1 MDRKRSSYRRPSG
14 GAGANNNS
22 STGRRSATARSR
34 GENRYSRSRYGLA
47 DSDASSARGRRAASS
62 DDRFS
67 GSSHGS
73 NSTRSAARNNGRASG
88 SSRDG
93 FGSSSRDGRNARS
106 SRDGY
111 DSDSNSRAT
120 SQNAAGRLSRGEYAK
135 THKAKRHGKLF
146 YCLIAAVAVLVIGA
160 GAAFAY
166 VHVLSGNLQSGL
178 GDVNKYL
185 VKTNMTKE
193 PFYMLLMGTDGSS
206 ERDESGDFGDSYRTD
221 SIMLAR
227 IDPVNKKVTLVS
239 LHRDTMIDYGSEYGV
254 GKLNAAHVYG
264 GPSLSVQTVSNL
276 AGVDISHYAEINFD
290 GFREIVDALGGI
302 EVDVPMT
309 IDDEDAG
316 GHLDAGQQTLNG
328 DQALILC
335 RARHAYDEIGPGDE
349 YRAANQR
356 LVMAAIAKKLLS
368 ADVAT
373 MASTVQAL
381 SNYVTTDLGVS
392 DIIGLAQAMQGLDPS
407 TDISSAMEPT
417 TSQYIDGVWYE
428 VNNASEWKAMMKR
441 VDAGLSP
448 TEGNVV
454 DQTSGTILA
463 SAGDGSSTS
472 AGEAG
477 SSSTVKSGGSV
488 AIRNGNGVSG
498 AGLDAAERITG
509 LGYSVNTS
517 NADNFNYK
525 KTLVVYKTAADK
537 EYAEAIASN
546 LGVGEVMQNDNTYL
560 FEEDFL
566 VVLGADWK

>member
-1 MDRKRSSYRRPSG
+1 MAALWVFPTGVVEAVARVGGRGNNRAMDNKRTSRG
-14 GAGANNNS
+14 GASQGAGRAS
-22 STGRRSATARSR
+22 SNHPSTSRRATASDVRAQDR
-34 GENRYSRSRYGLA
+34 YARNRYAAAGRSRSRRRDAQVQDVSASA
-47 DSDASSARGRRAASS
+47 DVKDAAA
-62 DDRFS
+62 
-67 GSSHGS
+67 
-73 NSTRSAARNNGRASG
+73 
-88 SSRDG
+88 
-93 FGSSSRDGRNARS
+93 
-106 SRDGY
+106 
-111 DSDSNSRAT
+111 
-120 SQNAAGRLSRGEYAK
+120 RLSRNEYAK
-135 THKAKRHGKLF
+135 THKAKRHGKAF
-146 YCLIAAVAVLVIGA
+146 YAVIAVIAVALIGA

-166 VHVLSGNLQSGL
+166 VNVLSGNFRSGL
-178 GDVNKYL
+178 GDTSKYL
-185 VKTNMTKE
+185 VKTSLTQ
-193 PFYMLLMGTDGSS
+193 PFYMLLMGTDGSA

-239 LHRDTMIDYGSEYGV
+239 LHRDTMIDYGDEYGIN
-254 GKLNAAHVYG
+254 KLNAAHVFG
-264 GPSLSVQTVSNL
+264 GPELSVKTVSKL

-290 GFREIVDALGGI
+290 GFREIVDALGGV

-316 GHLDAGQQTLNG
+316 GHLDAGLQTLNG

-373 MASTVQAL
+373 MASTVQTL
-381 SNYVTTDLGVS
+381 SKYVTTDLGVT
-392 DIIGLAQAMQGLDPS
+392 DIIGLAQNMQGLDPS
-407 TDISSAMEPT
+407 TDIYSAMEPT
-417 TSQYIDGVWYE
+417 TSKYVDGVWYE
-428 VNNASEWKAMMKR
+428 VNNTEEWKAMMKR

-454 DQTSGTILA
+454 DQISGTILA
-463 SAGDGSSTS
+463 TTGDGSASS

-477 SSSTVKSGGSV
+477 SGGAVKSGATV

-498 AGLDAAERITG
+498 AGLDAAERIQG

-517 NADNFNYK
+517 NADNFDYA
-525 KTLVVYKTAADK
+525 KTIVVYKTAAEK
-537 EYAEAIASN
+537 EYAEAIVSK
-546 LGVGEVMQNDNTYL
+546 LGVGEAVQNDNTYL

-566 VVLGADWK
+566 IVLGADWS

>member
-1 MDRKRSSYRRPSG
+1 MAALWVFPTGVVEAVARVGGRGNNRAMDNKRTSRGGSSQ
-14 GAGANNNS
+14 GAGRAS
-22 STGRRSATARSR
+22 SNHPSTSRRATASDVRAQDR
-34 GENRYSRSRYGLA
+34 YARNRYAAAGRSRSRRRDAQVQDVSASA
-47 DSDASSARGRRAASS
+47 DVKDAAA
-62 DDRFS
+62 
-67 GSSHGS
+67 
-73 NSTRSAARNNGRASG
+73 
-88 SSRDG
+88 
-93 FGSSSRDGRNARS
+93 
-106 SRDGY
+106 
-111 DSDSNSRAT
+111 
-120 SQNAAGRLSRGEYAK
+120 RLSRNEYAK
-135 THKAKRHGKLF
+135 THKAKRHGKAF
-146 YCLIAAVAVLVIGA
+146 YAVIAVIAVALIGA

-166 VHVLSGNLQSGL
+166 VNVLSGNFRSGL
-178 GDVNKYL
+178 GDTSKYL
-185 VKTNMTKE
+185 VKTSLTQ
-193 PFYMLLMGTDGSS
+193 PFYMLLMGTDGSA

-239 LHRDTMIDYGSEYGV
+239 LHRDTMIDYGDEYGV
-254 GKLNAAHVYG
+254 NKLNAAHVFG
-264 GPSLSVQTVSNL
+264 GPELSVKTVSKL

-290 GFREIVDALGGI
+290 GFREIVDALGGV

-316 GHLDAGQQTLNG
+316 GHLDAGLQTLNG

-373 MASTVQAL
+373 MASTVQTL
-381 SNYVTTDLGVS
+381 SKYVTTDLGVT
-392 DIIGLAQAMQGLDPS
+392 DIIGLAQNMQGLDPS
-407 TDISSAMEPT
+407 TDIYSAMEPT
-417 TSQYIDGVWYE
+417 TSKYVDGVWYE
-428 VNNASEWKAMMKR
+428 VNNTEEWKAMMKR

-454 DQTSGTILA
+454 DQISGTILA
-463 SAGDGSSTS
+463 TTGDGSASS

-477 SSSTVKSGGSV
+477 SGGAVKSGATV

-498 AGLDAAERITG
+498 AGLDAAERIQG

-517 NADNFNYK
+517 NADNFDYA
-525 KTLVVYKTAADK
+525 KTIVVYKTAAEK
-537 EYAEAIASN
+537 EYAEAIVSK
-546 LGVGEVMQNDNTYL
+546 LGVGEAVQNDNTYL

-566 VVLGADWK
+566 IVLGADWS

>member
-1 MDRKRSSYRRPSG
+1 MAALWVFPTGVVEAVARVGGRGNNRAMDNKR
-14 GAGANNNS
+14 
-22 STGRRSATARSR
+22 TSR
-34 GENRYSRSRYGLA
+34 G
-47 DSDASSARGRRAASS
+47 
-62 DDRFS
+62 
-67 GSSHGS
+67 GSSQG
-73 NSTRSAARNNGRASG
+73 AGRAS
-88 SSRDG
+88 SNHPSTSR
-93 FGSSSRDGRNARS
+93 
-106 SRDGY
+106 
-111 DSDSNSRAT
+111 RAT
-120 SQNAAGRLSRGEYAK
+120 ASEIRAQGRYARNRYAAAGRSRPRRRDAQAQDAFASADVKDAASRLSRDEYAK
-135 THKAKRHGKLF
+135 THKAKRHGKAF
-146 YCLIAAVAVLVIGA
+146 YALIATLAVVLIGA

-166 VHVLSGNLQSGL
+166 VNVLSGNFRSGL
-178 GDVNKYL
+178 GDTSKYL
-185 VKTNMTKE
+185 VKTSLTQ
-193 PFYMLLMGTDGSS
+193 PFYMLLMGTDGSA

-239 LHRDTMIDYGSEYGV
+239 LHRDTMIDYGDEYGV
-254 GKLNAAHVYG
+254 NKLNAAHVFG
-264 GPSLSVQTVSNL
+264 GPELSVKTVSKL

-290 GFREIVDALGGI
+290 GFREIVDALDGV

-316 GHLDAGQQTLNG
+316 GHLDAGLQTLNG

-373 MASTVQAL
+373 MASTVQTL
-381 SNYVTTDLGVS
+381 SKYVTTDLGVT
-392 DIIGLAQAMQGLDPS
+392 DIIGLAQNMQGLDPS
-407 TDISSAMEPT
+407 TDIYSAMEPT
-417 TSQYIDGVWYE
+417 TSKYIDGVWYE
-428 VNNASEWKAMMKR
+428 VNNTEEWKAMMKR

-454 DQTSGTILA
+454 DQVSGTILA
-463 SAGDGSSTS
+463 TTGDGSASS

-477 SSSTVKSGGSV
+477 SGGAVKSGGTV

-498 AGLDAAERITG
+498 AGLDAAERIQG

-517 NADNFNYK
+517 NADNFDYA
-525 KTLVVYKTAADK
+525 KTIVVYETAAEK
-537 EYAEAIASN
+537 EYAEAIVSK
-546 LGVGEVMQNDNTYL
+546 LGVGEAVQNDNTYL

-566 VVLGADWK
+566 IVLGADWR

>member
-1 MDRKRSSYRRPSG
+1 MAALWVFPTGVVEAVARVGGRGNNRAMDNKRTSRGGSSQ
-14 GAGANNNS
+14 GAGRAS
-22 STGRRSATARSR
+22 SNHPSTSRRATASDVRAQDR
-34 GENRYSRSRYGLA
+34 YARNRYAAAGRSRSRRRDAQVQDVSASA
-47 DSDASSARGRRAASS
+47 DVKDAAA
-62 DDRFS
+62 
-67 GSSHGS
+67 
-73 NSTRSAARNNGRASG
+73 
-88 SSRDG
+88 
-93 FGSSSRDGRNARS
+93 
-106 SRDGY
+106 
-111 DSDSNSRAT
+111 
-120 SQNAAGRLSRGEYAK
+120 RLSRNEYAK
-135 THKAKRHGKLF
+135 THKAKRHGKAF
-146 YCLIAAVAVLVIGA
+146 YAVIAVIAVALIGA

-166 VHVLSGNLQSGL
+166 VNVLSGNFRSGL
-178 GDVNKYL
+178 GDTSKYL
-185 VKTNMTKE
+185 VKTSLTQ
-193 PFYMLLMGTDGSS
+193 PFYMLLMGTDGSA

-239 LHRDTMIDYGSEYGV
+239 LHRDTMIDYGDEYGIN
-254 GKLNAAHVYG
+254 KLNAAHVFG
-264 GPSLSVQTVSNL
+264 GPELSVKTVSKL

-290 GFREIVDALGGI
+290 GFREIVDALGGV

-316 GHLDAGQQTLNG
+316 GHLDAGLQTLNG

-373 MASTVQAL
+373 MASTVQTL
-381 SNYVTTDLGVS
+381 SKYVTTDLGVT
-392 DIIGLAQAMQGLDPS
+392 DIIGLAQNMQGLDPS
-407 TDISSAMEPT
+407 TDIYSAMEPT
-417 TSQYIDGVWYE
+417 TSKYIDGVWYE
-428 VNNASEWKAMMKR
+428 VNNTEEWKAMMKR

-454 DQTSGTILA
+454 DQVSGTILA
-463 SAGDGSSTS
+463 TTGDGSASS

-477 SSSTVKSGGSV
+477 SGGAVKSGGTV

-498 AGLDAAERITG
+498 AGLDAAERIQG

-517 NADNFNYK
+517 NADNFDYA
-525 KTLVVYKTAADK
+525 KTIVVYKTAAEK
-537 EYAEAIASN
+537 EYAEAIVSK
-546 LGVGEVMQNDNTYL
+546 LGVGEAVQNDNTYL

-566 VVLGADWK
+566 IVLGADWS

>member
-1 MDRKRSSYRRPSG
+1 MAALWVFPTGVVEAVARVGGRGNNRAMDNKRTSRGGSSQ
-14 GAGANNNS
+14 GAGRAS
-22 STGRRSATARSR
+22 SNHPSTSRRATASDVRAQDR
-34 GENRYSRSRYGLA
+34 YARNRYAAAGRSRSRRRDAQVQDVSASA
-47 DSDASSARGRRAASS
+47 DVKDAAA
-62 DDRFS
+62 
-67 GSSHGS
+67 
-73 NSTRSAARNNGRASG
+73 
-88 SSRDG
+88 
-93 FGSSSRDGRNARS
+93 
-106 SRDGY
+106 
-111 DSDSNSRAT
+111 
-120 SQNAAGRLSRGEYAK
+120 RLSRNEYAK
-135 THKAKRHGKLF
+135 THKAKRHGKAF
-146 YCLIAAVAVLVIGA
+146 YAVIAVIAVALIGA

-166 VHVLSGNLQSGL
+166 VNVLSGNFRSGL
-178 GDVNKYL
+178 GDTSKYL
-185 VKTNMTKE
+185 VKTSLTQ
-193 PFYMLLMGTDGSS
+193 PFYMLLMGTDGSA

-239 LHRDTMIDYGSEYGV
+239 LHRDTMIDYGDEYGIN
-254 GKLNAAHVYG
+254 KLNAAHVFG
-264 GPSLSVQTVSNL
+264 GPELSVKTVSKL

-290 GFREIVDALGGI
+290 GFREIVDALGGV

-316 GHLDAGQQTLNG
+316 GHLDAGLQTLNG

-373 MASTVQAL
+373 MASTVQTL
-381 SNYVTTDLGVS
+381 SKYVTTDLGVT
-392 DIIGLAQAMQGLDPS
+392 DIIGLAQNMQGLDPS
-407 TDISSAMEPT
+407 TDIYSAMEPT
-417 TSQYIDGVWYE
+417 TSKYIDGVWYE
-428 VNNASEWKAMMKR
+428 VNNTEEWKAMMKR

-454 DQTSGTILA
+454 DQVSGTILA
-463 SAGDGSSTS
+463 TTGDGSASS

-477 SSSTVKSGGSV
+477 SGGAVKSGGTV

-498 AGLDAAERITG
+498 AGLDAAERIQG

-517 NADNFNYK
+517 NADNFDYA
-525 KTLVVYKTAADK
+525 KTIVVYETAAEK
-537 EYAEAIASN
+537 EYAEAIVSK
-546 LGVGEVMQNDNTYL
+546 LGVGEAVQNDNTYL

-566 VVLGADWK
+566 IVLGADWS

>member
-1 MDRKRSSYRRPSG
+1 MAALWVFPTGVVEAVARVGGRGNNRAMDNKR
-14 GAGANNNS
+14 
-22 STGRRSATARSR
+22 TSR
-34 GENRYSRSRYGLA
+34 G
-47 DSDASSARGRRAASS
+47 
-62 DDRFS
+62 
-67 GSSHGS
+67 GSSQG
-73 NSTRSAARNNGRASG
+73 AGRAS
-88 SSRDG
+88 SNHPSTSR
-93 FGSSSRDGRNARS
+93 
-106 SRDGY
+106 
-111 DSDSNSRAT
+111 RAT
-120 SQNAAGRLSRGEYAK
+120 ASEIRAQGRYARDRYAAAGRSRPRRRDAQAQDAFASADVKDAASRLSRDEYAK
-135 THKAKRHGKLF
+135 THKAKRHGKAF
-146 YCLIAAVAVLVIGA
+146 YALIATLAVVLIGA

-166 VHVLSGNLQSGL
+166 VNVLSGNFRSGL
-178 GDVNKYL
+178 GDTSKYL
-185 VKTNMTKE
+185 VKTSLTQ
-193 PFYMLLMGTDGSS
+193 PFYMLLMGTDGSA

-239 LHRDTMIDYGSEYGV
+239 LHRDTMIDYGDEYGIN
-254 GKLNAAHVYG
+254 KLNAAHVFG
-264 GPSLSVQTVSNL
+264 GPELSVKTVSKL

-290 GFREIVDALGGI
+290 GFREIVDALGGV

-316 GHLDAGQQTLNG
+316 GHLDAGLQTLNG

-373 MASTVQAL
+373 MASTVQTL
-381 SNYVTTDLGVS
+381 SKYVTTDLGVT
-392 DIIGLAQAMQGLDPS
+392 DIIGLAQNMQGLDPS
-407 TDISSAMEPT
+407 TDIYSAMEPT
-417 TSQYIDGVWYE
+417 TSKYVDGVWYE
-428 VNNASEWKAMMKR
+428 VNNTEEWKAMMKR

-454 DQTSGTILA
+454 DQISGTILA
-463 SAGDGSSTS
+463 TTGDGSASS

-477 SSSTVKSGGSV
+477 SGGAVKSGATV

-498 AGLDAAERITG
+498 AGLDAAERIQG

-517 NADNFNYK
+517 NADNFDYA
-525 KTLVVYKTAADK
+525 KTIVVYKTAAEK
-537 EYAEAIASN
+537 EYAEAIVSK
-546 LGVGEVMQNDNTYL
+546 LGVGEAVQNDNTYL

-566 VVLGADWK
+566 IVLGADWS

>member
-1 MDRKRSSYRRPSG
+1 MAALWVFPTGVVEAVACVGGRGNNKVMDNKRSSRG
-14 GAGANNNS
+14 GASQGAGRAS
-22 STGRRSATARSR
+22 SNHPSTSRRATASDVRAQDR
-34 GENRYSRSRYGLA
+34 YARNRYAAAGRSRSRRRDAQVQDVSASA
-47 DSDASSARGRRAASS
+47 DVKDAAA
-62 DDRFS
+62 
-67 GSSHGS
+67 
-73 NSTRSAARNNGRASG
+73 
-88 SSRDG
+88 
-93 FGSSSRDGRNARS
+93 
-106 SRDGY
+106 
-111 DSDSNSRAT
+111 
-120 SQNAAGRLSRGEYAK
+120 RLSRNEYAK
-135 THKAKRHGKLF
+135 THKAKRHGKAF
-146 YCLIAAVAVLVIGA
+146 YAVIAVIAVALIGA

-166 VHVLSGNLQSGL
+166 VNVLSGNFRSGL
-178 GDVNKYL
+178 GDTSKYL
-185 VKTNMTKE
+185 VKTSLTQ
-193 PFYMLLMGTDGSS
+193 PFYMLLMGTDGSA

-239 LHRDTMIDYGSEYGV
+239 LHRDTMIDYGDEYGIN
-254 GKLNAAHVYG
+254 KLNAAHVFG
-264 GPSLSVQTVSNL
+264 GPELSVKTVSKL

-290 GFREIVDALGGI
+290 GFREIVDALGGV

-316 GHLDAGQQTLNG
+316 GHLDAGLQTLNG

-373 MASTVQAL
+373 MASTVQTL
-381 SNYVTTDLGVS
+381 SKYVTTDLGVT
-392 DIIGLAQAMQGLDPS
+392 DIIGLAQNMQGLDPS
-407 TDISSAMEPT
+407 TDIYSAMEPT
-417 TSQYIDGVWYE
+417 TSKYVDGVWYE
-428 VNNASEWKAMMKR
+428 VNNTEEWKAMMKR

-454 DQTSGTILA
+454 DQISGTILA
-463 SAGDGSSTS
+463 TTGDGSASS

-477 SSSTVKSGGSV
+477 SGGAVKSGATV

-498 AGLDAAERITG
+498 AGLDAAERIQG

-517 NADNFNYK
+517 NADNFDYA
-525 KTLVVYKTAADK
+525 KTIVVYKTAAEK
-537 EYAEAIASN
+537 EYAEAIVSK
-546 LGVGEVMQNDNTYL
+546 LGVGEAVQNDNTYL

-566 VVLGADWK
+566 IVLGADWS

>member
-1 MDRKRSSYRRPSG
+1 MAALWVFPTGVVEAVARVGGCGNNRAMDNKRSSRG
-14 GAGANNNS
+14 GS
-22 STGRRSATARSR
+22 SR
-34 GENRYSRSRYGLA
+34 GA
-47 DSDASSARGRRAASS
+47 
-62 DDRFS
+62 
-67 GSSHGS
+67 
-73 NSTRSAARNNGRASG
+73 GRAS
-88 SSRDG
+88 SNHPSTSR
-93 FGSSSRDGRNARS
+93 
-106 SRDGY
+106 
-111 DSDSNSRAT
+111 RAT
-120 SQNAAGRLSRGEYAK
+120 ASDIRAQGRYARNRYAAADRSRPRRRDAQAQDAFASADVKGAASRLSRDEYAK
-135 THKAKRHGKLF
+135 THKAKRRGKAF
-146 YCLIAAVAVLVIGA
+146 YALIATLAVVLIGA

-166 VHVLSGNLQSGL
+166 VNVLSGNFRSGL
-178 GDVNKYL
+178 GDTSKYL
-185 VKTNMTKE
+185 VKTSLTQ

-239 LHRDTMIDYGSEYGV
+239 LHRDTMIDYGDEYGIN
-254 GKLNAAHVYG
+254 KLNAAHVFG
-264 GPSLSVQTVSNL
+264 GPELSVKTVSKL

-290 GFREIVDALGGI
+290 GFREIVDALGGV

-316 GHLDAGQQTLNG
+316 GHLDAGLQTLNG

-373 MASTVQAL
+373 MASTVQTL
-381 SNYVTTDLGVS
+381 SKYVTTDLGVT
-392 DIIGLAQAMQGLDPS
+392 DIVGLAQNMQGLDPS
-407 TDISSAMEPT
+407 TDIYSAMEPT
-417 TSQYIDGVWYE
+417 TSKYIDGVWYE
-428 VNNASEWKAMMKR
+428 VNNTEEWKAMMKR

-454 DQTSGTILA
+454 DQASGTILA
-463 SAGDGSSTS
+463 TTGDGSASS

-477 SSSTVKSGGSV
+477 SGGAVKSGGTV

-498 AGLDAAERITG
+498 AGLDAAERIQG

-517 NADNFNYK
+517 NADNFDYA
-525 KTLVVYKTAADK
+525 KTIVVYETAAEK
-537 EYAEAIASN
+537 EYAEAIVSK
-546 LGVGEVMQNDNTYL
+546 LGVGEAVQNDNTYL

-566 VVLGADWK
+566 IVLGADWS